1 MTETSKT
8 SESPRRFNRLYA
20 NYIRSFAA
28 IAVIF
33 IHSTG
38 TYLPDF
44 DPANSMDVRWWT
56 GNIYCSL
63 LRWATPFFIMLS
75 GSFLL
80 DPSRPEST
88 GQFLRKRIVRVL
100 LPFAFWTVVY
110 MVYQYRLSL
119 FSSGTELP
127 RASEVLYKIFFEDV
141 YYHLWFVPMIVSLY
155 LLTPT
160 FRIFIQ
166 HAQRRDIEY
175 FLVVAFSI
183 TALQH
188 LIPGFFI
195 VEYIGWLGY
204 IGFYVLG
211 YYLGT
216 YSLPKPWRNVLYALA
231 LLMPAVTALGTWW
244 LSLQKGAHDQTLFI
258 YFSPNVVLMTVALFS
273 WLRWYDWSAFA
284 DRFPRFNRWIQQFS
298 SLSFG
303 VYFIH
308 ALVLDILKNGYV
320 GHWHTTSEVFFNH
333 PVNPLIGAL
342 PQAILVLLISFGC
355 VYLLSKL
362 PASKKWLM

>member
-1 MTETSKT
+1 MSSISNT
-8 SESPRRFNRLYA
+8 SEPPRKFNRLYA
-20 NYIRSFAA
+20 DYIRSFAA
-28 IAVIF
+28 MAVII

-38 TYLPDF
+38 TYLPEFNPVD
-44 DPANSMDVRWWT
+44 NMEVHWWT

-80 DPSRPEST
+80 EPSRPEST
-88 GQFLRKRIVRVL
+88 AQFLRKRIVRVL

-110 MVYQYRLSL
+110 IAYQYRASL
-119 FSSGTELP
+119 FSGGTELP
-127 RASEVLYKIFFEDV
+127 KMGDILYKIFFEDV

-160 FRIFIQ
+160 FRIFIR

-175 FLVVAFSI
+175 FLVTAFTI
-183 TALQH
+183 TATQH
-188 LIPGFFI
+188 LFPGFFV

-216 YSLPKPWRNVLYALA
+216 YQLPQPWRKILYAFA

-244 LSLQKGAHDQTLFI
+244 LSVQKGAHDQTMFV

-273 WLRWYDWSAFA
+273 WLRWFDWSTFA
-284 DRFPRFNRWIQQFS
+284 DRFPKFDQWIHHFAG
-298 SLSFG
+298 LSFG

-308 ALVLDILKNGYV
+308 ALVLDILKNGYI
-320 GHWHTTSEVFFNH
+320 GQWHTTSDLFFNQ

-342 PQAILVLLISFGC
+342 PQAAMVILLSYGC
-355 VYLLSKL
+355 VYLLSKV
-362 PASKKWLM
+362 PGSNKWLM